1 MKPERRRPA
10 GAFGPIAASA
20 LATALLGGAAVN
32 VQAAPAEGASR
43 PVFRP
48 GAVFGAGSGSGG
60 SARTVTLVTGDKV
73 TVDRAGKVT
82 GVSAAEGR
90 EGMTFRISRA
100 AGGHAFAVPRD
111 AERLLADGTGA
122 YRTTS

>member
-1 MKPERRRPA
+1 M
-10 GAFGPIAASA
+10 
-20 LATALLGGAAVN
+20 
-32 VQAAPAEGASR
+32 
-43 PVFRP
+43 
-48 GAVFGAGSGSGG
+48 
-60 SARTVTLVTGDKV
+60 VTLVTGDTV
-73 TVDRAGKVT
+73 TVDRAGRVA

>member
-1 MKPERRRPA
+1 M
-10 GAFGPIAASA
+10 
-20 LATALLGGAAVN
+20 
-32 VQAAPAEGASR
+32 
-43 PVFRP
+43 FRP
-48 GAVFGAGSGSGG
+48 GSVFGAGSGSGG
-60 SARTVTLVTGDKV
+60 PARTVTL
-73 TVDRAGKVT
+73 VT

-100 AGGHAFAVPRD
+100 AGGHALAVPRD